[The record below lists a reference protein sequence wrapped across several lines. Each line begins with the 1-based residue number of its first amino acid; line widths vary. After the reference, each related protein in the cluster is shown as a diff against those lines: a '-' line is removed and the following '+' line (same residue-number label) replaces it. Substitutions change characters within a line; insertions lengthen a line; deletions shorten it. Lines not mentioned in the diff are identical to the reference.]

1 MTRLQTVYQT
11 EALPKLKKAFAYP
24 NDLAAPRLV
33 KVVVNVGIGS
43 ALKDPKHLEAV
54 ERGIAQITGQRP
66 VRRNAR
72 KSISGFKIRRGM
84 TVGISV
90 TLRGPR
96 MDDFIDRLVNIVL
109 PRVRDFQGL
118 DPKCFGQSGSCT
130 IGLREQ
136 TVFPEASAEGVDHP
150 FGLEITIVTTARTA
164 PEGLALLRALGFPF
178 QIPDSSKPT
187 TA

>member
-1 MTRLQTVYQT
+1 MTRLQTKYRT
-11 EALPKLKKAFAYP
+11 EARPQLTKAFGYP

-33 KVVVNVGIGS
+33 KAVVNVGVGS

-54 ERGIAQITGQRP
+54 ERGLTLITGQRP

-96 MDDFIDRLVNIVL
+96 LEDFIDRLVNIVL

-136 TVFPEASAEGVDHP
+136 TVFPETSVETTDQS

-178 QIPDSSKPT
+178 QTPDSAKST

>member
-1 MTRLQTVYQT
+1 MNRLQTKYRD
-11 EALPKLKKAFAYP
+11 EALPKLKKELGYT
-24 NDLAAPRLV
+24 NNLAVPRLV
-33 KVVVNVGIGS
+33 KTVVNVGIGS

-54 ERGIAQITGQRP
+54 ERGLTQITGQRP

-96 MDDFIDRLVNIVL
+96 LNDFIDRLVNIVL

-118 DPKCFGQSGSCT
+118 DSKCFGQSGSCT
-130 IGLREQ
+130 IGLRDYS
-136 TVFPEASAEGVDHP
+136 VWPEVGSDAVDHP
-150 FGLEITIVTTARTA
+150 FGLEITIVTTARTSR
-164 PEGLALLRALGFPF
+164 EGLALLRALGFPF
-178 QIPDSSKPT
+178 K
-187 TA
+187 TAQPNSASTK